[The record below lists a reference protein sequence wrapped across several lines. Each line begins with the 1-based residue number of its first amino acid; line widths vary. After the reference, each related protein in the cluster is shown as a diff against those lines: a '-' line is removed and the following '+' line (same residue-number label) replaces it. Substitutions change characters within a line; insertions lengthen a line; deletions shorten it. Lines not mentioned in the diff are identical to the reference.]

1 MGGLLKM
8 KSNESINI
16 KDKVF
21 IRTIDLLDKDTRILK
36 DIQYNHCDLKNMDI
50 KDRTFY
56 ELTSQ
61 FHFHSVIAYCNVL
74 NIDSDK
80 YLKTVNLPLF
90 YENIFT
96 EFELKDTEVFY
107 NERIQNDKFYIDR
120 ELHKKEGYFY
130 KIICELIKK

>member
-1 MGGLLKM
+1 M

>member
-1 MGGLLKM
+1 M

-90 YENIFT
+90 M
-96 EFELKDTEVFY
+96 
-107 NERIQNDKFYIDR
+107 RIYLPN
-120 ELHKKEGYFY
+120 LN
-130 KIICELIKK
+130 